1 MTASAPGYE
10 SKSILHQYLL
20 FHYGREEEILP
31 YDFGPRE
38 ALNFPQRTVRECLR
52 PDELPAGARA
62 LDLGCAVGRSS
73 FELARYCTEVQAI
86 DYSEAFIQA
95 ARTLQQNGFLD
106 YKFKQIANLEVPAVA
121 RLPEGIDPQRVQFA
135 VGDAHCDPQEFQP
148 FDVVHAANLLCR
160 MAHPERLINRL
171 PDLVKPGGQLILVTP
186 HTWLEEFTP
195 STNWP
200 GASDGQKDPCRALQ
214 DELSRNFE
222 LLVEK
227 DMPFL
232 IREHA
237 RKFQWSV
244 SLATVWQRQD
254 ISSLFDKE
262 MP

>member
-1 MTASAPGYE
+1 MTASATDYE

-20 FHYGREEEILP
+20 FHYGRAEEILP
-31 YDFGPRE
+31 YEFGPRE
-38 ALNFPQRTVRECLR
+38 ALGFPQRTVSECLR
-52 PDELPAGARA
+52 PDELPATARA

-73 FELARYCTEVQAI
+73 FELARYCPEVQAI

-106 YKFKQIANLEVPAVA
+106 YKIKQMANLEVSAVA
-121 RLPEGIDPQRVQFA
+121 RLPAGIDPQRVHFA
-135 VGDAHCDPQEFQP
+135 VGDAHCDPQQFEP

-160 MAHPERLINRL
+160 MSNPGRLINRL
-171 PDLVKPGGQLILVTP
+171 PDLVKPGGQLILATP

-195 STNWP
+195 PANWP
-200 GASDGQKDPCRALQ
+200 GASHGQKDPCRALQ
-214 DELSRNFE
+214 VELSRNFE
-222 LLVEK
+222 LLAEK

-244 SLATVWQRQD
+244 SLATVWRRRN
-254 ISSLFDKE
+254 S
-262 MP
+262 P